1 MENKQKDLKIKYE
14 FIFENNTREIFTI
27 LLNPE
32 TLDFIQNEDQNPPSW
47 TELEHHKCDNCK
59 LNSSTHSH
67 CPIAQNLTNIFPPFK
82 DKVSYENVTVRVES
96 KERTYELNTSVQ
108 KGLSSMLGILMV
120 TSGCP
125 SMNILRPMVRFH
137 LPFATIDETIYRSA
151 SSYLL
156 GQFFRYKNGKSVDW
170 YMNDLSK
177 AYEGIQIVNIGMAQR
192 LRSIS
197 DKDAGANAVIVL
209 DIFAKELPYSILDG
223 LQKLEY
229 LYKDFIEMEPL

>member
-1 MENKQKDLKIKYE
+1 MENKQRTLEFNYE
-14 FIFENNTREIFTI
+14 FIFENKSVETFNII
-27 LLNPE
+27 LNAD
-32 TLDFIQNEDQNPPSW
+32 TLDFIRNEELPPPEW
-47 TELEHHKCDNCK
+47 AQLEHHQCGNCK
-59 LNSSTHSH
+59 LKSETQPY
-67 CPIAQNLTNIFPPFK
+67 CPIAQNLTEIFPPFRNR
-82 DKVSYENVTVRVES
+82 VSYENVLVRVKS

-108 KGLSSMLGILMV
+108 KGLSSLLGILMV

-125 SMNILRPMVRFH
+125 TMNILRPMVRFH

-177 AYEGIQIVNIGMAQR
+177 AYESIQVVNIGIAQR

-223 LQKLEY
+223 LHKLQY
-229 LYKDFIEMEPL
+229 LYKDFIEMDSF

>member
-1 MENKQKDLKIKYE
+1 MENKQKYLIYKYE
-14 FIFENNTREIFTI
+14 FVFEDNSCEKFII
-27 LLNPE
+27 KLDSE
-32 TLDFIQNEDQNPPSW
+32 TLDFIQSENSPAPAW
-47 TELEHHKCDNCK
+47 TELDHYKCDNCK
-59 LNSSTHSH
+59 LKSSTHPH
-67 CPIAQNLTNIFPPFK
+67 CPIAKNLTEIFPPFK
-82 DKVSYENVTVRVES
+82 DKLSYENVLVRVET
-96 KERTYELNTSVQ
+96 KERTYELNTSIQ

-137 LPFATIDETIYRSA
+137 LPFATIEETVFRSA

-156 GQFFRYKNGKSVDW
+156 GQFYRYKNGKSVDW

-177 AYEGIQIVNIGMAQR
+177 AYEGIQVVNVGMAQR

-209 DIFAKELPYSILDG
+209 DIFAKELPYSIIDG
-223 LQKLEY
+223 LKKLEY
-229 LYKDFIEMEPL
+229 LYKDFIELDHF

>member
-1 MENKQKDLKIKYE
+1 MENKPKNLKYKYE
-14 FIFENNTREIFTI
+14 FIFENNTSETFTI

-32 TLDFIQNEDQNPPSW
+32 TLDFIQNEESTAPAW
-47 TELEHHKCDNCK
+47 TELDHHKCDNCK
-59 LNSSTHSH
+59 LNSFTHSH
-67 CPIAQNLTNIFPPFK
+67 CPIAKNLTDIFPSFK
-82 DKVSYENVTVRVES
+82 DKVSYENVKVRVET
-96 KERTYELNTSVQ
+96 KERIYELDTSVQ
-108 KGLSSMLGILMV
+108 KGLSSLLGILMV

-137 LPFATIDETIYRSA
+137 LPFATIEETIFRSA

-156 GQFFRYKNGKSVDW
+156 GQFYRYKNEKSVDW

-209 DIFAKELPYSILDG
+209 DIFAKELPYSIFDG
-223 LQKLEY
+223 LKKLEY

>member
-1 MENKQKDLKIKYE
+1 MEKKNLFYKYE
-14 FIFENNTREIFTI
+14 FVFEDDSHEEFNLQID
-27 LLNPE
+27 PDS
-32 TLDFIQNEDQNPPSW
+32 LDFIQSENSSPPAW
-47 TELEHHKCDNCK
+47 TELDNYKCENCNLK
-59 LNSSTHSH
+59 SSTHPH
-67 CPIAQNLTNIFPPFK
+67 CPIAKNLTDIFPSFK
-82 DKVSYENVTVRVES
+82 DKASYENVLVRVET
-96 KERTYELNTSVQ
+96 KERIYELNTSIQ

-156 GQFFRYKNGKSVDW
+156 GQFYRYKNEKSVDW

-177 AYEGIQIVNIGMAQR
+177 AYESIQVVNVGMAQR

-223 LQKLEY
+223 LKKLEY
-229 LYKDFIEMEPL
+229 LYKDFIEMESL